1 MLNHKLPKK
10 TELDIPDCVSRALS
24 EDIGAGDISAMLV
37 PECEIA
43 EAEISANETAVL
55 CGKAWV
61 TEVFTQ
67 LDENVQ
73 LIWHV
78 EEGQSFDPGAII
90 ASITGNARSLVSA
103 ERTALNF
110 LQTLSATA
118 TSARRYSLAA
128 SKCRLKILD
137 TRKTIPGL
145 RLAQKYAVTVG
156 GCYNH
161 RIGLYDAFL
170 IKENHISVC
179 GGITQAVSK
188 ARLIDP
194 SKTIQVEVET
204 VKEFEEAV
212 FSGADAVLLDNFSLS
227 DLQRVNSL
235 VTDDIKIE
243 ISGNL
248 TAEDIEKYSRFP
260 ISHLSS
266 GSLTKHI
273 NAIDLSMRIVSVK
286 NNKNN
291 QSRLFNNLKE
301 T

>member
-1 MLNHKLPKK
+1 MLNYKLPEK
-10 TELDIPDCVSRALS
+10 TAHDIPVCVSRALS
-24 EDIGAGDISAMLV
+24 EDIGEGDISAMLI
-37 PECEIA
+37 PEWSIA
-43 EAEISANETAVL
+43 EAEITANETAVL

-61 TEVFTQ
+61 DEVFVQ
-67 LDENVQ
+67 LDKSVQ

-78 EEGQSFDPGAII
+78 EEGQLFDRGTII
-90 ASITGNARSLVSA
+90 APIIGDARSLVSG

-118 TSARRYSLAA
+118 TCARHYSLAA
-128 SKCRLKILD
+128 SDSHLKILD

-179 GGITQAVSK
+179 GGITKAISK
-188 ARLIDP
+188 ARIIDP
-194 SKTIQVEVET
+194 KKPVQVEVET
-204 VKEFEEAV
+204 IQEFEEAV
-212 FSGADAVLLDNFSLS
+212 FAGANSVLVDNFSLA
-227 DLQRVNSL
+227 DLKRVTSL
-235 VTDDIKIE
+235 ATDDIKIE

-248 TAEDIEKYSRFP
+248 TAKDIEKYSSFSV
-260 ISHLSS
+260 SHISS

-273 NAIDLSMRIVSVK
+273 NAIDLSMRIVRMKNSK
-286 NNKNN
+286 NNGPGLYNN
-291 QSRLFNNLKE
+291 
-301 T
+301 

>member
-1 MLNHKLPKK
+1 MLNHKLPEK
-10 TELDIPDCVSRALS
+10 TKLDIPACVSRALI
-24 EDIGAGDISAMLV
+24 EDIGEGDISAILI

-43 EAEISANETAVL
+43 KAEISANETAVL

-61 TEVFTQ
+61 NEVFLQ

-73 LIWHV
+73 LAWHV
-78 EEGQSFDPGAII
+78 EEGHLFDPGTIVATII
-90 ASITGNARSLVSA
+90 GNARSLVSG

-118 TSARRYSLAA
+118 TCSRHYSLAA
-128 SKCRLKILD
+128 SDSHLKIFD

-179 GGITQAVSK
+179 GGISQAISR
-188 ARLIDP
+188 ARSIDP
-194 SKTIQVEVET
+194 KKPVQVEVET

-212 FSGADAVLLDNFSLS
+212 FAGADSVLLDNFSLS
-227 DLQRVNSL
+227 EIKMITPL
-235 VTDDIKIE
+235 VTDNINIE
-243 ISGNL
+243 RSGNL
-248 TAEDIEKYSRFP
+248 TADDIERYSSFSV
-260 ISHLSS
+260 SHISS

-273 NAIDLSMRIVSVK
+273 NAIDFSMRLVRIKNGK
-286 NNKNN
+286 NNESKMTNN
-291 QSRLFNNLKE
+291 
-301 T
+301 